1 MREWK
6 DLEVGDVF
14 IYRLEKD
21 YYFLAY
27 VLQANEDVSIEI
39 QDIKNI
45 SSGILKDAPIEVDY
59 FNIFFNGKY
68 DMNTFKLVKYLG
80 NLKGGRVEEFSVK
93 FPQYFI

>member
-1 MREWK
+1 MIEWK

-14 IYRLEKD
+14 IYRFEKD
-21 YYFLAY
+21 SYFLAY
-27 VLQANEDVSIEI
+27 VLRANKDVSIEI

-45 SSGILKDAPIEVDY
+45 SRGVSKGMSIEVDS
-59 FNIFFNGKY
+59 FNIFFSDKY
-68 DMNTFKLVKYLG
+68 DMSTFKLVKYLG